1 MHTLKSSRM
10 RSLKKMIARFL
21 RFFFHALYT
30 NLSWAYDAVAYVS
43 SVGQWRA
50 WQRTG
55 LCVLPPGESLEVGFG
70 TGHLLRERA
79 SFGNFAVGI
88 DISKQMTK
96 ITQRRL
102 LKANSLVMIAQAS
115 TFHLP
120 FPQSMFYS
128 VLSTFPSDFIY
139 RHETFQ
145 EIYRVL
151 KPNGLMV
158 IVPGVEKIG
167 GAPSAGSILVRV
179 LDKLSAWLYALT
191 GEQINP
197 GLDWKAEL
205 LQQLKDIGFT
215 TTIESVPLER
225 SVVLRIVA
233 QKLPP
238 KA

>member
-1 MHTLKSSRM
+1 MHTLKSSRIG
-10 RSLKKMIARFL
+10 SLQKMIAHFL
-21 RFFFHALYT
+21 RFFFKALYT

-70 TGHLLRERA
+70 TGHLLKQRA
-79 SFGNFAVGI
+79 SIGNVAVGI
-88 DISKQMTK
+88 DISKQMTR
-96 ITQRRL
+96 ITKRRL
-102 LKANSLVMIAQAS
+102 LKANIPVMIAQAS

-139 RHETFQ
+139 RYETFQ

-151 KPNGLMV
+151 KPDGLMV
-158 IVPGVEKIG
+158 IVPGVEKIS
-167 GAPSAGSILVRV
+167 GAPSAGNILVRV
-179 LDKLSAWLYALT
+179 LDKTSAWLYALT

-205 LQQLKDIGFT
+205 MQQLKDIGFT

-233 QKLPP
+233 QKIAPNV
-238 KA
+238 